1 MVSKKEITLSSE
13 EIEVLKKTDA
23 FIVDKV
29 ETRRTEV
36 LYQLQRLGNDL
47 DGEFCYEDGSKDA
60 EKILKKIKEM
70 EEISEYVFVLEDLL
84 RSLGEE
90 VSDDEA

>member
-1 MVSKKEITLSSE
+1 MISKKEITLNSE

-23 FIVDKV
+23 FIVNKV

-47 DGEFCYEDGSKDA
+47 DGEFCYEEGSKDA
-60 EKILKKIKEM
+60 EEILNKIKEM
-70 EEISEYVFVLEDLL
+70 EEMSEYVFVLEDLL

-90 VSDDEA
+90 VPDE

>member
-1 MVSKKEITLSSE
+1 MISKKEITLNSE

-23 FIVDKV
+23 FIVDQV

-47 DGEFCYEDGSKDA
+47 DGEFCYEDGARDA
-60 EKILKKIKEM
+60 AKILKKIKEM
-70 EEISEYVFVLEDLL
+70 EEMSEYVFVLEDLL

-90 VSDDEA
+90 VPDE

>member
-36 LYQLQRLGNDL
+36 LYQLQRLSNDL
-47 DGEFCYEDGSKDA
+47 DGEFCYEDG